1 MVLSRSGYWLRPQNR
16 SPDRRQAGVIAS
28 ALRFYLYTRV
38 ILGRQPRHAPRRL
51 RNHRA
56 DRRRRDEYIGLPEA
70 WDRSGTRISKE
81 QPGRRMTKTC
91 AVLAAV
97 GLSVTVLIA
106 QTPDARQA
114 LIARAKS
121 LELNTP
127 YVPPPGEPLEHYASG
142 YAKIMCSAVFV
153 TGLDP
158 AFAAENVGYFTAPYA
173 ERARLGTPKIDREK
187 RTVGV
192 TMPNGTVRVAKQV
205 GSQGCITLPIGRTD
219 VFL

>member
-16 SPDRRQAGVIAS
+16 SPDRRQAGVIAP
-28 ALRFYLYTRV
+28 RFYLYTRV
-38 ILGRQPRHAPRRL
+38 ILGRQTRLAPRRL

-106 QTPDARQA
+106 QTPGARQA
-114 LIARAKS
+114 FIARAKS

-127 YVPPPGEPLEHYASG
+127 
-142 YAKIMCSAVFV
+142 
-153 TGLDP
+153 
-158 AFAAENVGYFTAPYA
+158 
-173 ERARLGTPKIDREK
+173 
-187 RTVGV
+187 
-192 TMPNGTVRVAKQV
+192 
-205 GSQGCITLPIGRTD
+205 
-219 VFL
+219 